1 MLVLSR
7 KVGES
12 VVIGEDVYLTILG
25 VNGNK
30 LELGFDAPK
39 SLTIHR
45 EEIHARNLLNQNASL
60 SADDLKT
67 GETIIDRLIAKF
79 KRSQPL
85 VSANY

>member
-25 VNGNK
+25 ISGNK

-45 EEIHARNLLNQNASL
+45 EEIHARNLNKNASV
-60 SADDLKT
+60 STDDLKT

-79 KRSQPL
+79 KRAEPHIS
-85 VSANY
+85 VNY